1 MTSENWELC
10 IHDFLSY
17 IASEKGLSVN
27 TIEAYGRDIRLF
39 LSGVK
44 GEVKEEDV
52 ISHMSALKEKGYA
65 SASIYRMLMA
75 LRVFFRFLK
84 REGMVERDPTAL
96 LESPK
101 MWQLIPEVLTGEEV
115 ERLLSA
121 PGEGEEGARDRAIL
135 ETLYATGIRVSE
147 LCNLEVHD
155 VGDKV
160 IRVVGKGGKER
171 IVPIGEEAI
180 HAIDRYLGEYRHDR
194 GDHLPLFVTK
204 KGRRLHRTSVWEK
217 VKFYA
222 KKVGIEKEISPH
234 TLRHS
239 FATHLL
245 DHGADLR
252 VIQEMLGHAD
262 IGTTDRYTHL
272 SKKRLFDAFDQF
284 HPRQ

>member
-1 MTSENWELC
+1 MNWEPR
-10 IHDFLSY
+10 IHEFLSY
-17 IASEKGLSVN
+17 ISSEKGLSVN
-27 TIEAYGRDIRLF
+27 TIQAYGRDIRRFAEDLD
-39 LSGVK
+39 
-44 GEVKEEDV
+44 GEATEEEIV
-52 ISHMSALKEKGYA
+52 NHMSYLKKKGYA
-65 SASIYRMLMA
+65 SSSIYRTLMA
-75 LRVFFRFLK
+75 LRGFFRFLK
-84 REGMVERDPTAL
+84 REGHVEKDPTAL

-101 MWQLIPEVLTGEEV
+101 MWQLVPEVLSSEEI
-115 ERLLSA
+115 ERLLGA
-121 PGEGEEGARDRAIL
+121 PGNGEEEMRDKAVL

-147 LCNLEVHD
+147 LCNLDIHD
-155 VGDKV
+155 VGENTV
-160 IRVVGKGGKER
+160 RVLGKGGKER

-180 HAIDRYLGEYRHDR
+180 AAIDAYLGNYRHDK
-194 GDHLPLFVTK
+194 GDHRPLFVSKRGKRMSRVT
-204 KGRRLHRTSVWEK
+204 VWEK

-222 KKVGIEKEISPH
+222 RVSGIEKKISPH

-272 SKKRLFDAFDQF
+272 SKKRLFDAFDTF

>member
-1 MTSENWELC
+1 MHWEPL

-17 IASEKGLSVN
+17 IGSEKGLSVN
-27 TIEAYGRDIRLF
+27 TIEAYGRDIRLLTDDAPLVIDEKRVVDH
-39 LSGVK
+39 LSK
-44 GEVKEEDV
+44 
-52 ISHMSALKEKGYA
+52 MKEKGYA
-65 SASIYRMLMA
+65 SSTIYRSLMA

-84 REGMVERDPTAL
+84 SERLIEKDPTAL

-115 ERLLSA
+115 EALLNA
-121 PGEGEEGARDRAIL
+121 PGEGEEGARDRALL

-147 LCNLEVHD
+147 LCNLDVHD
-155 VGDKV
+155 VGEQAV
-160 IRVVGKGGKER
+160 RVVGKGGKER
-171 IVPIGEEAI
+171 VVPIGEEAI
-180 HAIDRYLGEYRHDR
+180 HAIDAYLGEYRDDQGER
-194 GDHLPLFVTK
+194 RPLFVTK
-204 KGRRLHRTSVWEK
+204 RGKRMHRTQVWER
-217 VKFYA
+217 VKYYA
-222 KKVGIEKEISPH
+222 RKVGITKEISPH

-245 DHGADLR
+245 EQGADLR

-272 SKKRLFDAFDQF
+272 SKKRLFDAFDTF

>member
-1 MTSENWELC
+1 MNWEPR

-27 TIEAYGRDIRLF
+27 TIQAYERDIRRFAGGLDR
-39 LSGVK
+39 
-44 GEVKEEDV
+44 EAAEEGIV
-52 ISHMSALKEKGYA
+52 NHMSSLKEKGYA
-65 SASIYRMLMA
+65 SSSIYRTLMA

-84 REGMVERDPTAL
+84 REGYVEKDPTAL

-101 MWQLIPEVLTGEEV
+101 MWQLIPEVLTAQEV
-115 ERLLSA
+115 ERLLGA
-121 PGEGEEGARDRAIL
+121 PGEGEEEVRDKAVL

-147 LCNLEVHD
+147 LCNLDIHD
-155 VGDKV
+155 VGENTV
-160 IRVVGKGGKER
+160 RVLGKGGKER

-180 HAIDRYLGEYRHDR
+180 AAIDAYLGNYRHDKGEHR
-194 GDHLPLFVTK
+194 PLFVSKRGKRMSRVT
-204 KGRRLHRTSVWEK
+204 VWEK

-222 KKVGIEKEISPH
+222 RKVGIEKEISPH

-272 SKKRLFDAFDQF
+272 SKKRLFDAFDTF
-284 HPRQ
+284 HPRL

>member
-1 MTSENWELC
+1 MNWEPR

-27 TIEAYGRDIRLF
+27 TIQAYERDIRRFAESLD
-39 LSGVK
+39 
-44 GEVKEEDV
+44 EEAAEEGIV
-52 ISHMSALKEKGYA
+52 NHMSALKEKGYA
-65 SASIYRMLMA
+65 SSSIYRTLMA

-84 REGMVERDPTAL
+84 REGYVEKDPTAL

-101 MWQLIPEVLTGEEV
+101 IWQLIPEVLTAQEV
-115 ERLLSA
+115 ERLLGA
-121 PGEGEEGARDRAIL
+121 PGDGEEEMRDKAVL

-147 LCNLEVHD
+147 LCSLDIHD
-155 VGDKV
+155 VGENTV
-160 IRVVGKGGKER
+160 RVLGKGGKER

-180 HAIDRYLGEYRHDR
+180 AAIDAYLGNYRHDK
-194 GDHLPLFVTK
+194 GDHRPLFVSKRGKRMSRVT
-204 KGRRLHRTSVWEK
+204 VWEK

-222 KKVGIEKEISPH
+222 RKVGIEKEISPH

-272 SKKRLFDAFDQF
+272 SKKRLFDAFDTF
-284 HPRQ
+284 HPRL

>member
-1 MTSENWELC
+1 MNWEPR

-27 TIEAYGRDIRLF
+27 TIQAYERDIRRFAKSLD
-39 LSGVK
+39 
-44 GEVKEEDV
+44 GEAAEEGIVD
-52 ISHMSALKEKGYA
+52 HMSALKEKGYA
-65 SASIYRMLMA
+65 SSSIYRTLMA

-84 REGMVERDPTAL
+84 REGYVEKDPTAL

-101 MWQLIPEVLTGEEV
+101 MWQLIPEVLTAQEV
-115 ERLLSA
+115 ERLLGA
-121 PGEGEEGARDRAIL
+121 PGEGEEEVRDKAVL

-147 LCNLEVHD
+147 LCNLDIHD
-155 VGDKV
+155 VGENTV
-160 IRVVGKGGKER
+160 RVVGKGGKER

-180 HAIDRYLGEYRHDR
+180 AAIDTYLGNYRHDK
-194 GDHLPLFVTK
+194 GDHRPLFVSKRGKRMSRVT
-204 KGRRLHRTSVWEK
+204 VWEK

-222 KKVGIEKEISPH
+222 RKVGIEKEVSPH

-272 SKKRLFDAFDQF
+272 SKKRLFDAFDTF

>member
-1 MTSENWELC
+1 MNWEPR

-17 IASEKGLSVN
+17 IASEKGLSIN
-27 TIEAYGRDIRLF
+27 TIQAYERDIRRFVEGLDGEAAED
-39 LSGVK
+39 GV
-44 GEVKEEDV
+44 VN
-52 ISHMSALKEKGYA
+52 HMSSLKEKGYA
-65 SASIYRMLMA
+65 SSSIYRALMA

-84 REGMVERDPTAL
+84 REGYVEKDPTAL

-101 MWQLIPEVLTGEEV
+101 MWQLIPEVLTAQEV
-115 ERLLSA
+115 ERLLGA
-121 PGEGEEGARDRAIL
+121 PGEGEEEVRDKAVL

-147 LCNLEVHD
+147 LCNLDIHD
-155 VGDKV
+155 VGENTV
-160 IRVVGKGGKER
+160 RVLGKGGKER

-180 HAIDRYLGEYRHDR
+180 AAIDTYLGNYRHDK
-194 GDHLPLFVTK
+194 GDHRPLFVSKRGKRMSRVT
-204 KGRRLHRTSVWEK
+204 VWEK

-222 KKVGIEKEISPH
+222 RKVGIEKEISPH

-272 SKKRLFDAFDQF
+272 SKKRLFDAFDTF